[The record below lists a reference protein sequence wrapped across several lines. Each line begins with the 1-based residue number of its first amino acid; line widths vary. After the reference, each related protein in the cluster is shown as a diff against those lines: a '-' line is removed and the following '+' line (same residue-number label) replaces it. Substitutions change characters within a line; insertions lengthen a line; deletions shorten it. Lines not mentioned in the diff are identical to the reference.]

1 MVSFLEIYGTKAI
14 GNLGTSF
21 KHFLSRVFL
30 DELAIWKYFFVFCA
44 DVALLLE
51 IVGAGTVRYIYY
63 VPMSYFCVFKI
74 YLIKLCSF

>member
-30 DELAIWKYFFVFCA
+30 DELSIWKYFFVFCA
-44 DVALLLE
+44 DLALLLE
-51 IVGAGTVRYIYY
+51 IVGAGNVGTVH
-63 VPMSYFCVFKI
+63 
-74 YLIKLCSF
+74 LLCRIFVSLKSI